1 MSSQEHST
9 CSEVIAG
16 EHERSQERNQKLR
29 HSRNCSASNVITST
43 RFASDDDGLSKFYSQ
58 RPTRIYPTYKIN
70 HFQFLYIYLFFMYD
84 RRRLFLSL
92 DQRIM

>member
-16 EHERSQERNQKLR
+16 EHEKSQERNQKLR
-29 HSRNCSASNVITST
+29 HSRNCSASTVITSS
-43 RFASDDDGLSKFYSQ
+43 RFASDNDGLSKFYSQ

-70 HFQFLYIYLFFMYD
+70 HFQFFIYILVFYV
-84 RRRLFLSL
+84 
-92 DQRIM
+92 